1 MIASVRGTCMVLA
14 GDSAVVEVG
23 GIGLQLT
30 CTPGALASM
39 RVGAECRLATA
50 LIVREDGWSLYGFA
64 DDDERQLFDQLQT
77 VAGVGPRMAQA
88 TVGTLGA
95 PELVR
100 AIGAADLASL
110 TAVAGVGKKT
120 AERMVLELREK
131 VGSWA
136 AVAAVAPAAGG
147 TAGGGAGAGAG
158 WQRQVLEGLV
168 SLGWQQRDADE
179 AVRSVA
185 QQVRD
190 EGLATDNVGVLLKLA
205 LTRLD
210 RV

>member
-1 MIASVRGTCMVLA
+1 MIASVRGLCVAIA
-14 GDSAVVEVG
+14 GDAVVVEVG

-30 CTPGALASM
+30 CTPGALAGIK
-39 RVGAECRLATA
+39 VGSECRLATA
-50 LIVREDGWSLYGFA
+50 FIVREDGWSLYGFA

-77 VAGVGPRMAQA
+77 VAGVGPRMALA

-100 AIGAADLASL
+100 AIGSADLASL
-110 TAVAGVGKKT
+110 TAVSGVGKKT

-136 AVAAVAPAAGG
+136 VVAAVAAPVAAGAAGG
-147 TAGGGAGAGAG
+147 VG
-158 WQRQVLEGLV
+158 WQRQVLEGLIG
-168 SLGWQQRDADE
+168 LGWQPRDADE
-179 AVRSVA
+179 AVRAVA
-185 QQVRD
+185 VEVKAD
-190 EGLATDNVGVLLKLA
+190 GLDTADVGALLRRA

>member
-185 QQVRD
+185 QHVRD